1 MITPTLLA
9 LLHSAVFACDY
20 RPPSDENLTTA
31 ITEYPEGNRPK
42 RDVPTWDWIRIE
54 TEYDPAF
61 NLLTEEK
68 QEVLEDLITTARD
81 YFETT
86 IKVQRL
92 ASIQLAPSCKLN
104 KGVIDVKNNLI
115 RCDYDCEKRCGRA
128 IASTRASF
136 FSECVCKGDSCETV
150 QGRWGGTLR
159 NADFVLFVTAIS
171 VDCGGSTLA
180 YAAHCALDKETR
192 RPIAGFVN
200 VCPEAFNRMKAS
212 EISQWEATIKHELIH
227 AFVFSTSLFPKF
239 PLAKGNPKKI
249 GPMVVVPGVIEQ
261 FTRLDWET
269 AEGITPHTVFMMVTP
284 KVREEA
290 RNFFKCPDLEGAEIE
305 NQGGVGTAGCH
316 WEKRVF
322 EVESTCCVF
331 KTKRNHEYSERRWS

>member
-1 MITPTLLA
+1 MRL
-9 LLHSAVFACDY
+9 
-20 RPPSDENLTTA
+20 
-31 ITEYPEGNRPK
+31 
-42 RDVPTWDWIRIE
+42 
-54 TEYDPAF
+54 
-61 NLLTEEK
+61 
-68 QEVLEDLITTARD
+68 
-81 YFETT
+81 
-86 IKVQRL
+86 QRGFVR
-92 ASIQLAPSCKLN
+92 N
-104 KGVIDVKNNLI
+104 G
-115 RCDYDCEKRCGRA
+115 
-128 IASTRASF
+128 TRSL
-136 FSECVCKGDSCETV
+136 G
-150 QGRWGGTLR
+150 
-159 NADFVLFVTAIS
+159 
-171 VDCGGSTLA
+171 
-180 YAAHCALDKETR
+180 

-305 NQGGVGTAGCH
+305 NQGGNEAMSGVATQVYALSRLTLALFEDSGWYIVNYAFSHQRLVVFNSMVASRLHTNMERTPGCTASDATR
-316 WEKRVF
+316 EF
-322 EVESTCCVF
+322 MALAQ
-331 KTKRNHEYSERRWS
+331 